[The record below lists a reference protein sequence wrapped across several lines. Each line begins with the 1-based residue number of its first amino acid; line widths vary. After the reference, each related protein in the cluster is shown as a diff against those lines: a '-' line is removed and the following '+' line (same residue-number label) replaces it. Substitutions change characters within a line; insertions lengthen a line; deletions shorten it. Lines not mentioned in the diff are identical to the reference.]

1 MRRVGFVT
9 VAMLLVVGGVGVSA
23 AQSTVAL
30 RRNAVVRVVEK
41 VRPSVVNIKALSLV
55 QVPRRSLFDQLFS
68 GTWGMD
74 PTLQRAQSLGSGVII
89 SAKGYVVTNEHVVE
103 GASQISV
110 TLVDGRELGA
120 SVVGSDLE
128 NDLALL
134 HLEIKD
140 KHGPLPYLALTPR
153 SDLMVGEEA
162 VAIGNPFGLQSTVTA
177 GVISALNRTVTSP
190 RSGRTYTDFI
200 QTDASI
206 NPGNSGGALVDI
218 AGDLVGINSAI
229 IESAQGIG
237 FAIPA
242 SRARRVVDDLLRFGR
257 VRPLWM
263 GVVFRSVSAHGK
275 DVLPGSVQRGILVR
289 KVLTDSPAGHAGLR
303 PGDLVIEVEDKPVR
317 SVAQLRT
324 RVASMSAGGSL
335 RLTVVGAQGQSAVTL
350 TPTRPPSDIG
360 RRVLDHYLGVIV
372 GDSRGGVVVRQVR
385 SGSPADETGLRP
397 GDLVLAVHG
406 QQVNAISDVDR
417 VVASD
422 PDASSILMVVG
433 RGGYAYNLTFPLDE

>member
-1 MRRVGFVT
+1 MRRAV
-9 VAMLLVVGGVGVSA
+9 LVVVSVALTVGGAGMAA
-23 AQSTVAL
+23 AQSTLAL
-30 RRNAVVRVVEK
+30 RRDAVVRVVEK
-41 VRPSVVNIKALSLV
+41 VRPSVVNIKAVGLV

-74 PTLQRAQSLGSGVII
+74 QPVQREQSLGSGVII
-89 SAKGYVVTNEHVVE
+89 SPKGYVVTNEHVVE

-110 TLVDGRELGA
+110 SLVDGRELGA

-134 HLEIKD
+134 RLEVGAE
-140 KHGPLPYLALTPR
+140 HGPLPHLQLAPR
-153 SDLMVGEEA
+153 TDLMVGEKA
-162 VAIGNPFGLQSTVTA
+162 IAIGNPFGLQSTVTA

-242 SRARRVVDDLLRFGR
+242 SRARRVVDDLLRFGH

-275 DVLPGSVQRGILVR
+275 KVLPGGVQRGILVR
-289 KVLTDSPAGHAGLR
+289 KVLTDSPAGRAGLH
-303 PGDLVIEVEDKPVR
+303 PGDLVVGVDDKPVR

-324 RVASMSAGGSL
+324 KVASMSAGGSL
-335 RLTVVGAQGQSAVTL
+335 RLSVIGAQGQTSVTL
-350 TPTRPPSDIG
+350 TPARPPADIG
-360 RRVLDHYLGVIV
+360 RRVLDRYLGVAV
-372 GDSRGGVVVRQVR
+372 GDSRAGVVVRQVR
-385 SGSPADETGLRP
+385 SGSPADQTGLQP

-406 QQVNAISDVDR
+406 QQVNTVSDVNR

>member
-1 MRRVGFVT
+1 M
-9 VAMLLVVGGVGVSA
+9 SA
-23 AQSTVAL
+23 AQSTLAL
-30 RRNAVVRVVEK
+30 RRDAVVRVVEK
-41 VRPSVVNIKALSLV
+41 VRPSVVNIKAVGLV

-68 GTWGMD
+68 GMWGMD
-74 PTLQRAQSLGSGVII
+74 QQVQREQSLGSGVII
-89 SAKGYVVTNEHVVE
+89 SPKGYVVTNEHVVE

-110 TLVDGRELGA
+110 SLVDGRELGA

-134 HLEIKD
+134 RLEVGSDHSPLPHLE
-140 KHGPLPYLALTPR
+140 LRPR
-153 SDLMVGEEA
+153 TDLMVGEKA
-162 VAIGNPFGLQSTVTA
+162 IAIGNPFGLQSTVTA

-242 SRARRVVDDLLRFGR
+242 SRARRVVDDLLRFGH

-275 DVLPGSVQRGILVR
+275 NVLPGNVQRGILVR
-289 KVLTDSPAGHAGLR
+289 KVLTGSPAERAGLHV
-303 PGDLVIEVEDKPVR
+303 GDLVVGLDGKPVR

-324 RVASMSAGGSL
+324 KVASMSAGGSL
-335 RLTVVGAQGQSAVTL
+335 QLSLIGAQGRSSVTL
-350 TPTRPPSDIG
+350 TPTRPPADIG
-360 RRVLDHYLGVIV
+360 RRVLDRYLGVIV
-372 GDSRGGVVVRQVR
+372 GDSRSGVVVRQVR
-385 SGSPADETGLRP
+385 SGSPADQTGLQP

-406 QQVNAISDVDR
+406 QQVNTVSDVDK
-417 VVASD
+417 VVGSD